1 MPTKQV
7 DVITLGAGGGAY
19 PAAFRL
25 ARAGLTVAMVD
36 PKGVMSGN
44 CLAEGCVPSKAVRE
58 MAELYRTTRRFE
70 RFGLKGEVSVDFA
83 AVMAHKDRVQRT
95 RYTQHAGELEALADR
110 LTLIKGRGR
119 FKDANT
125 IVVESDH
132 GEETYRAK
140 HVIIATGSDVFV
152 PPVPGAELCITSHDL
167 FALNPEVKRL
177 PRRMVVIGGGY
188 IGLETATFLRAFGSE
203 VTVLEM
209 MNQVLPGMDPDFVA
223 GLEPLL
229 DPAIRRVTGARV
241 EAIEKTADGG
251 FAVRYV
257 LGEKTETVLADA
269 VLMAAGRHP
278 VLPDGIDALG
288 MATKRGR
295 IVVDETLRTNVA
307 NIYACGDVNG
317 RVPLFHAAVGQSL
330 VAARNILGGGQPL
343 DYFDFSAVPTTI
355 FTLPAAAYVGQ
366 TRAALKTRGVEA
378 VEASYEFSEDSRA
391 QIFDETQGEIRLFFE
406 PGRLRLLGGWVIGM
420 DAAQLVGEI
429 GLAVSRHLTARDLA
443 AFCDQHPM
451 ASEGISKAARRLF

>member
-1 MPTKQV
+1 MSINQV

-25 ARAGLTVAMVD
+25 ARAGLNVAMVE

-58 MAELYRTTRRFE
+58 MAELYRTAQRFE
-70 RFGLKGEVSVDFA
+70 RFGLKGDVSVDFA
-83 AVMAHKDRVQRT
+83 AIMAHKDRVQRT
-95 RYTQHAGELEALADR
+95 RYTQHAGELEALGDR

-125 IVVESDH
+125 IVVESGH
-132 GEETYRAK
+132 GEEIFQAK
-140 HVIIATGSDVFV
+140 HVIIATGSEVFV

-167 FALNPEVKRL
+167 FALNPSVKTL
-177 PRRMVVIGGGY
+177 PRRLVVIGGGY

-209 MNQVLPGMDPDFVA
+209 MDQVLPGMDPDFVT

-229 DPAIRRVTGARV
+229 DPGIRRLTGAKV
-241 EAIEKTADGG
+241 EAIEKTAEGAFTVRFARGG
-251 FAVRYV
+251 ANEI
-257 LGEKTETVLADA
+257 LTADA

-288 MATKRGR
+288 MEVQRGR
-295 IVVDETLRTNVA
+295 IVVDAAMRTNVA
-307 NIYACGDVNG
+307 HIYACGDVNG

-343 DYFDFSAVPTTI
+343 DYFDFGAVPTTI
-355 FTLPAAAYVGQ
+355 FTLPAAAYVGA
-366 TRAALKTRGVEA
+366 TRAALGQRGIEA
-378 VEASYEFSEDSRA
+378 LEASYDFAEDSRA
-391 QIFDETQGEIRLFFE
+391 QIFDEMQGEIRLFFE
-406 PGRLRLLGGWVIGM
+406 PGSLRLLGGWVIGI
-420 DAAQLVGEI
+420 DAGQLIGEI
-429 GLAVSRHLTARDLA
+429 GLAVSRRLTARDLA

-451 ASEGISKAARRLF
+451 ASEGISKAARHLF